1 MAHPIQRQDST
12 VSDQPDLLRKKKMK
26 YTAERL
32 MMMLDKEKLEALEEE
47 FNEHPDGIELPNFV
61 WLMKC
66 AMSTTTE
73 EKAELVLGLYH
84 LFQEIDINGDEHME
98 WSEFTQY
105 IIDAVMGQNNKEK
118 KEDRELTPAEI
129 MELAQSHKSRRYQQ
143 SNLVDRSL
151 HVGFIRHC
159 HYAPCADLIMVVEMG
174 AKQLRFYNTDCQV
187 ELALAPVFR
196 EPAFVL
202 SAAYSEAD
210 QLIAIA
216 CSDKQAYLY
225 QDAAYNFRFLGSRD
239 LKVLNHSLWY
249 FPEHGVWVGSTE
261 KHVLKHWDIKSG
273 LEIFSFEG
281 HTDTIMDA
289 VELRLP
295 QAIAT
300 ASMDGSI
307 ILWDFTEQTKLAA
320 LTGKHPKG
328 VRSIDYCPDYGGNIV
343 SVGYDKH
350 IHVWSPEVSLS
361 QCYTGKLEGHNCPVV
376 ACKFFEGRPVCV
388 SVDEK
393 GNIRI
398 WDVRFFSCLQ
408 ILTHDRGKV
417 EVCRLVTLTKH
428 DKFIIAGR
436 RLLWFELLKESAL
449 KTTYTDVTPV
459 YAEFNH
465 YYLQF
470 VVATKYDVRIFDS
483 FTGRLKKIY
492 TEVQDTKTESE
503 LSAFTFDSRHRKF
516 FVGDNTGGI
525 RTYNYSNGALLK
537 DITSTP
543 AAEEGKVEELKA
555 EISGLHF
562 CNEDKLLIVSSW
574 DSTIQVYDQA
584 DPEQAPRLRLMTG
597 GHQES
602 DITCLT
608 YSSHLSLLA
617 SGSTNGIVSI
627 WDFELAKLE
636 AACLGHIREVSS
648 LVFTD
653 PYPILCSMA
662 LDSVACFWAVR
673 PYAGKSRYHCILRV
687 QNRSWT
693 TGRDRRTSITCSAY
707 FNGDSTEV
715 RREPRRSYVKVKK
728 LVEVKKAPGSS
739 EAQRQALR
747 SEKSQLRAAERLSAG
762 IRLPETQPEEG
773 VSENSDPE
781 PLESDMEWV
790 EEFVYETRGEA
801 AQDNKRC
808 YMYIG
813 DAKGYIKIWDIVV
826 VAQEFDIDLLET
838 SEHDKPSYNPRRKDE
853 KNAENDVRFW
863 LKEGSRELLPP
874 LRKPEETL
882 LVKEWQAHSAGVN
895 SIRIIEN
902 PKGIVSC
909 SADRTLKT
917 WSLHGELWGVIVLNG
932 TELPRA
938 WKFPF
943 DWEAKRLAD
952 INKVVEVLTVIDEKI
967 DFDPNALSLPT
978 FQDEVVT
985 TQQQSKAVKLS
996 SRKPKVLQ
1004 EKRPTTAQKVQEMFA
1019 KHMHADDEDDSD
1031 DEGRQL
1037 QATSELSTNTLKLQE
1052 RLEGLRRKLQDA
1064 EDTNRSRN
1072 FKGKKQGRPKLTKV
1086 KGKEQSQEIDETAR
1100 RTLDISKPESRSD
1113 KSRNSSYFN
1122 GAKPRLPVVPSNPIR
1137 EESAGED
1144 PSSYRKSGTLRSS
1157 STLSMLKKPPAV
1169 LAKSSNIDKALSLVK
1184 SSSIRRPV
1192 LGYAAASVP
1201 INRLYLERLGNE
1213 INHIKLTNIQ

>member
-1 MAHPIQRQDST
+1 MLNREDS
-12 VSDQPDLLRKKKMK
+12 VSDRSQTEQMRKKKMK

-159 HYAPCADLIMVVEMG
+159 QYSPQADLILVVEME
-174 AKQLRFYNTDCQV
+174 AKQVRLYNTDCQV
-187 ELALAPVFR
+187 VLSLSPSFR

-202 SAAYSEAD
+202 AAAYSESE
-210 QLIAIA
+210 QLIAVS
-216 CSDKQAYLY
+216 CSDKQIFLY
-225 QDAAYNFRFLGSRD
+225 QDGAYNYRLLRTYE
-239 LKVLNHSLWY
+239 LKVLNYSLWY
-249 FPEHGVWVGSTE
+249 FPEHGVWVGATE
-261 KHVLKHWDIKSG
+261 KHALKHWDIKSG

-281 HTDTIMDA
+281 HSDTIMDA

-320 LTGKHPKG
+320 LVGKHPKG

-343 SVGYDKH
+343 SVGFDKH

-376 ACKFFEGRPVCV
+376 SCKFFEGRPVCV

-398 WDVRFFSCLQ
+398 WDVRFFTCLQ

-417 EVCRLVTLTKH
+417 EVCRLATLTKH

-436 RLLWFELLKESAL
+436 RLLWFELVKESAM
-449 KTTYTDVTPV
+449 KTSYTDVTPV
-459 YAEFNH
+459 FAEFND

-483 FTGRLKKIY
+483 FTGKLKKIY

-503 LSAFTFDSRHRKF
+503 LSAFTFDNRHRKF

-525 RTYNYSNGALLK
+525 RTYNYSNGALLRE
-537 DITSTP
+537 ITSSP
-543 AAEEGKVEELKA
+543 NEETKTEERNA
-555 EISGLHF
+555 EISCLHF
-562 CNEDKLLIVSSW
+562 CNEDKLLLVASW
-574 DSTIQVYDQA
+574 DSSIRVYDQI

-602 DITCLT
+602 DITCMA

-617 SGSTNGIVSI
+617 SGSTNGIVAI

-636 AACLGHIREVSS
+636 AACLGHVREISA

-662 LDSVACFWAVR
+662 LDSVACFWTVR
-673 PYAGKSRYHCILRV
+673 PYAGQNRYHCFLRV
-687 QNRSWT
+687 QNRSWA
-693 TGRDRRTSITCSAY
+693 TGKDRRTSMTSLAY
-707 FNGDSTEV
+707 FNEESVEV
-715 RREPRRSYVKVKK
+715 CREPRKRYVKLKK
-728 LVEVKKAPGSS
+728 IQETKRQPGYTDARRNTVSGS
-739 EAQRQALR
+739 
-747 SEKSQLRAAERLSAG
+747 KSREGAAERLAAG
-762 IRLPETQPEEG
+762 IRPTEARPEEG

-781 PLESDMEWV
+781 PIESDMEWV
-790 EEFVYETRGEA
+790 EEGLYEVEDDHNEVRR
-801 AQDNKRC
+801 RC
-808 YMYIG
+808 YLYIG
-813 DAKGYIKIWDIVV
+813 DAKGYIKVWDIERIARDHEV
-826 VAQEFDIDLLET
+826 ELLEA

-863 LKEGSRELLPP
+863 LKEGYKEPLPP
-874 LRKPEETL
+874 LRKPEDTL
-882 LVKEWQAHSAGVN
+882 LIREWQAHLGAVN
-895 SIRIIEN
+895 SIRIIGN

-909 SADRTLKT
+909 SADKTLKT
-917 WSLHGELWGVIVLNG
+917 WNLHGEAWGVIALNSS
-932 TELPRA
+932 EPPRY
-938 WKFPF
+938 WRFPF
-943 DWEAKRLAD
+943 DWEAKRQTD
-952 INKVVEVLTVIDEKI
+952 INKVIEVLNVIDEKI

-978 FQDEVVT
+978 TNDETNVA
-985 TQQQSKAVKLS
+985 QQKHSKAVKHS
-996 SRKPKVLQ
+996 SRKPKALQ
-1004 EKRPTTAQKVQEMFA
+1004 EKRPTTAQRVQEMFA
-1019 KHMHADDEDDSD
+1019 KHMHADDEDESD
-1031 DEGRQL
+1031 DDGRQ
-1037 QATSELSTNTLKLQE
+1037 QAASSKYSRATMEMQ
-1052 RLEGLRRKLQDA
+1052 RKLEAIETRNMREPD
-1064 EDTNRSRN
+1064 ETYRSRN
-1072 FKGKKQGRPKLTKV
+1072 IKKHKLRQSKLKAKV
-1086 KGKEQSQEIDETAR
+1086 RDQSQDIDETSKKIQ
-1100 RTLDISKPESRSD
+1100 LDISKPESRSD

-1122 GAKPRLPVVPSNPIR
+1122 GAKPRLPAVQTNPIR
-1137 EESAGED
+1137 EESVGEE
-1144 PSSYRKSGTLRSS
+1144 PSSNRKSATLRSS
-1157 STLSMLKKPPAV
+1157 STLSLLKKPGASM
-1169 LAKSSNIDKALSLVK
+1169 AKPSNIDKALSLVK
-1184 SSSIRRPV
+1184 NSTTRRPV
-1192 LGYAAASVP
+1192 LGFAAASVP